1 MIKYDKFFRLLQE
14 RNISTYEFRKRNIL
28 GSCTIRLLRKN
39 KCGLSSEDLDRI
51 CELLNCQPGD
61 LMEYA
66 GNDKR

>member
-28 GSCTIRLLRKN
+28 GSYTIRLLRKN

-61 LMEYA
+61 LMEYV